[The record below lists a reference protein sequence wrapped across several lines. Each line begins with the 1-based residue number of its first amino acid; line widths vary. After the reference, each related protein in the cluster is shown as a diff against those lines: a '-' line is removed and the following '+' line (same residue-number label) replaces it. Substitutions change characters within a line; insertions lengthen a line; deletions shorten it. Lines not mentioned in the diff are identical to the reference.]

1 MKKESVLVCFIAEEA
16 GQIGAVRKGASMKS
30 MIVTV
35 NDFVNQYGEAVTK
48 VQAAHILGV
57 SRVTVY
63 RMLYAGLIHVLKCGK
78 VSCRSLFEYL
88 YPSR

>member
-1 MKKESVLVCFIAEEA
+1 MNKKFIT
-16 GQIGAVRKGASMKS
+16 KS
-30 MIVTV
+30 E
-35 NDFVNQYGEAVTK
+35 FVKEYGEAVTK

-78 VSCRSLFEYL
+78 VSCRSLFDYL